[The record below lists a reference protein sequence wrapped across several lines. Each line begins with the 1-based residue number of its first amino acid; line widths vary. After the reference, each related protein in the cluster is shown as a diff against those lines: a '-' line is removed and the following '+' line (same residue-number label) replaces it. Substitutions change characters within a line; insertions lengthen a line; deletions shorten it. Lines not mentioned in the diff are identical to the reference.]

1 MIRVLMDYH
10 IAMKSLDCPYTVTFY
25 GAMFREVKKKIPFQ
39 HLFFSLPSHSLSPL
53 HSPSFPTPLSL
64 SSPNSLPP

>member
-25 GAMFREVKKKIPFQ
+25 GAMFREVKRKIPSQ
-39 HLFFSLPSHSLSPL
+39 HLSFLLSIL
-53 HSPSFPTPLSL
+53 LLFLTSTPSFPTPLSL
-64 SSPNSLPP
+64 LP

>member
-25 GAMFREVKKKIPFQ
+25 GAMFREVKKKILRCSRYLQ
-39 HLFFSLPSHSLSPL
+39 HFSYLGVML
-53 HSPSFPTPLSL
+53 
-64 SSPNSLPP
+64 